1 VETNSDSNGRD
12 YYPASEAADE
22 DYSRARSLSQ
32 PSIKRHNLSLN
43 IAGLSQSFQYANTA
57 SSTTLSSG
65 APYTDSLSSYN
76 FDNEYFPFD
85 PSSFPSAVPSDT
97 NASEHQLPLTAPFAF
112 GGNGS
117 RQPAS
122 QPSSPARN
130 VYPPG
135 QNPYNFQPGRQR
147 STTFSGGYQ
156 YSDFGGQLANPA
168 SALPSHLSFSQIRS
182 PAIDSPLSGSP
193 IITGNNNG
201 FLTEAI
207 NPETLMEDVA
217 TPLATQSNL
226 HGSQLQ
232 ALAADRL
239 PEHMNTSLFITDQ
252 TASFRQQLSNIHEAY
267 QTGQT
272 SEATFTA
279 TLNQMKN
286 DLEMVAVAPAMI
298 TPRTGTPSSQGLSV
312 SPAPY
317 QTSPAVSSAPPVQYQ
332 TSPAIQNAPS
342 TTYPPSVQTA
352 PPVSYQ
358 PSSAVQTAPPV
369 SYQPPP
375 AMSTAP
381 IAYQSSP
388 SISVAPPARQ
398 LAQINTVQTQM
409 APPQQI
415 SPVKMQVSQQ
425 SLLPSLP
432 VESRRPAPLDMN
444 ALQVPVSYEP
454 PPMVHSHSYP
464 NGHQLPSQH
473 HAPNTPVSA
482 SPSFVNALGVPH
494 APVVS
499 SPLAAMPVSRPA
511 SPPRPFPLPNQAAL
525 PIVHSESDLKAGEGS
540 KRPSAT
546 RTRSTSVHRYK
557 PYNPVGHSMQSNP
570 PSAWQSRANSPED
583 DEEESEDDG
592 QRRNKRRRSS
602 VEHDTSMTSVEV
614 SPDVRRHLDSIFEE
628 FLNKVCSDRM
638 SPFLPFLDI
647 ADSQ

>member
-1 VETNSDSNGRD
+1 M
-12 YYPASEAADE
+12 
-22 DYSRARSLSQ
+22 
-32 PSIKRHNLSLN
+32 N
-43 IAGLSQSFQYANTA
+43 IAGLSQQFQYANTTSPA
-57 SSTTLSSG
+57 TVASSG
-65 APYTDSLSSYN
+65 APFTDSLSNYN

-85 PSSFPSAVPSDT
+85 PSFPSSAVPSDS
-97 NASEHQLPLTAPFAF
+97 NASEQQQLPLTAPFQF
-112 GGNGS
+112 GN

-168 SALPSHLSFSQIRS
+168 SALPSHLAFSQIRS
-182 PAIDSPLSGSP
+182 PAVDSPLSGSP
-193 IITGNNNG
+193 IISGNNG

-207 NPETLMEDVA
+207 NPDTLMEDVA
-217 TPLATQSNL
+217 TPIASQSNL
-226 HGSQLQ
+226 HGSSTNLQ

-252 TASFRQQLSNIHEAY
+252 TASFRQQLSNIQEAY
-267 QTGQT
+267 STGQT

-279 TLNQMKN
+279 TLKQMKN
-286 DLEMVAVAPAMI
+286 DLEMVAVAPAML
-298 TPRTGTPSSQGLSV
+298 TPRTGTPSSQGVSV

-317 QTSPAVSSAPPVQYQ
+317 QTSPAVSSAPPAQYQ
-332 TSPAIQNAPS
+332 TSPAL
-342 TTYPPSVQTA
+342 QTA
-352 PPVSYQ
+352 MPATYQ
-358 PSSAVQTAPPV
+358 SSPAVATAPPV

-375 AMSTAP
+375 TLSTAAP
-381 IAYQSSP
+381 INYQQSP
-388 SISVAPPARQ
+388 AISVAPPARQ

-409 APPQQI
+409 PPPQQI

-432 VESRRPAPLDMN
+432 VETRRPAPLDMN

-494 APVVS
+494 APVIS
-499 SPLAAMPVSRPA
+499 SPLATMPVSRPP

-525 PIVHSESDLKAGEGS
+525 PIVHSESDLKDARGESS
-540 KRPSAT
+540 KRPSAS
-546 RTRSTSVHRYK
+546 RTRSSSVHRYK
-557 PYNPVGHSMQSNP
+557 PYGNISQGQPYSVAQSNP
-570 PSAWQSRANSPED
+570 PSAWHSRANSPED
-583 DEEESEDDG
+583 EEEESEDDG

-602 VEHDTSMTSVEV
+602 LEHDTSMTSVDV

-638 SPFLPFLDI
+638 SLLPCLLCIANNQFRRPMQRVISFIKSSCPKRWLD
-647 ADSQ
+647 